1 MMKLAVIFESSPFDR
16 KGLFNA
22 VHNRVKH
29 LLATGECAIDVFC
42 VHSRD
47 NAFTRRVRHTPD
59 VPFVDE
65 VVVDDIRY
73 RLLWYRFSI
82 LDNVLLEKLHVRPWL
97 FRRFMESH
105 MDLLKGY
112 DAVIAHSFC
121 GGLFALAAH
130 ERFGIPYYVTW
141 HGSDVHTHPWRVPV
155 ILEDTRAVMESA
167 RCNFFVSRA
176 LLEAS
181 ERIISANDVLPV
193 SSGDTG
199 GSPAHRRV
207 TSGVSPVRK
216 EVLYNG
222 VSEDFVKYF
231 PEDRAA
237 VRERY
242 GLSAEDK
249 VVAFVG
255 NLVTV
260 KNVLSLPAIFAQVA
274 SRFAEVSGTL
284 SDSCG
289 RSGRLKFWIVGDG
302 KLRTQ
307 LETACLESLTHQ
319 TEEPMGPY
327 LRKHHQGCHCEDQ
340 SPSRHCEE
348 RSPSRH
354 CEERSDVAIRFFG
367 NQPSPAMPDIMNC
380 IDVLVLPSLNEGLPL
395 VCAEAL
401 SCGAAVVGSDV
412 GGIAEVIGSD
422 NVVPLVSPSDNGSP
436 SDNVSPSDNGSPS
449 DKVPPPGSHSEGL
462 SRLYDDSFVNGM
474 AEKVVAAL
482 VGQAPSQTLPP
493 DISWSRTAAQEL
505 AALKSL

>member
-1 MMKLAVIFESSPFDR
+1 M
-16 KGLFNA
+16 
-22 VHNRVKH
+22 KH
-29 LLATGECAIDVFC
+29 LLATGECSVDVFC
-42 VHSRD
+42 IHSRD
-47 NAFTRRVRHTPD
+47 NAFTRSVRHTPD

-65 VVVDDIRY
+65 TVVDDIRY

-97 FRRFMESH
+97 FRRFIASH
-105 MDLLKGY
+105 VDLLKGY

-130 ERFGIPYYVTW
+130 ERFGVPYYVTW

-167 RCNFFVSRA
+167 RCNFFVSCA

-181 ERIISANDVLPV
+181 EKI
-193 SSGDTG
+193 
-199 GSPAHRRV
+199 
-207 TSGVSPVRK
+207 TSNARK

-222 VSEDFVKYF
+222 VSEDFVKYS
-231 PEDRAA
+231 PERRTA

-242 GLSAEDK
+242 GLAYEDK

-260 KNVLSLPAIFAQVA
+260 KNVLSLPDIFAQVA
-274 SRFAEVSGTL
+274 KGY
-284 SDSCG
+284 DG
-289 RSGRLKFWIVGDG
+289 PLKFWIVGDG
-302 KLRTQ
+302 KLRKQ
-307 LETACLESLTHQ
+307 LEAACSERLT
-319 TEEPMGPY
+319 P
-327 LRKHHQGCHCEDQ
+327 
-340 SPSRHCEE
+340 
-348 RSPSRH
+348 H
-354 CEERSDVAIRFFG
+354 CEERSDVAISFFG

-412 GGIAEVIGSD
+412 GGIAEVIGSE
-422 NVVPLVSPSDNGSP
+422 NVVPLG
-436 SDNVSPSDNGSPS
+436 
-449 DKVPPPGSHSEGL
+449 
-462 SRLYDDSFVNGM
+462 DSFVNGM

-482 VGQAPSQTLPP
+482 MGQSPSQTLPA
-493 DISWSRTAAQEL
+493 DISWARTAAQEL

>member
-1 MMKLAVIFESSPFDR
+1 MRLAVIFESSPFDR

-29 LLATGECAIDVFC
+29 LLETGECTIDVFC

-47 NAFTRRVRHTPD
+47 NAFTRRVRHTPE
-59 VPFVDE
+59 VPSVDE
-65 VVVDDIRY
+65 TVVDGIRY

-105 MDLLKGY
+105 VDLLKGY

-130 ERFGIPYYVTW
+130 ERFGVPYYVTW

-176 LLEAS
+176 LLDAS
-181 ERIISANDVLPV
+181 EKIISNA
-193 SSGDTG
+193 
-199 GSPAHRRV
+199 
-207 TSGVSPVRK
+207 RK

-222 VSEDFVKYF
+222 VSEDFVKYSL
-231 PEDRAA
+231 EDRAA

-242 GLSAEDK
+242 GLAPEDK

-255 NLVTV
+255 NIVKV
-260 KNVLSLPAIFAQVA
+260 KNVLSLPEIFAKVA
-274 SRFAEVSGTL
+274 KGY
-284 SDSCG
+284 DG
-289 RSGRLKFWIVGDG
+289 PLKFWIIGDG
-302 KLRTQ
+302 KLRKP
-307 LETACLESLTHQ
+307 LEATMDLSFRPNEVSG
-319 TEEPMGPY
+319 EI
-327 LRKHHQGCHCEDQ
+327 
-340 SPSRHCEE
+340 S
-348 RSPSRH
+348 
-354 CEERSDVAIRFFG
+354 FFG

-412 GGIAEVIGSD
+412 GGIAEVIGKD
-422 NVVPLVSPSDNGSP
+422 NVVPLVVPNDTDTFPGFPSGPLICTGQEMGNSGRP
-436 SDNVSPSDNGSPS
+436 
-449 DKVPPPGSHSEGL
+449 
-462 SRLYDDSFVNGM
+462 YDDSFINGM

-482 VGQAPSQTLPP
+482 VGQSPFQTLPA
-493 DISWSRTAAQEL
+493 DISWARTAALEL
-505 AALKSL
+505 SILKSL

>member
-1 MMKLAVIFESSPFDR
+1 MMRLAVIFESSPFDR

-29 LLATGECAIDVFC
+29 LLATGECTIDVFC

-47 NAFTRRVRHTPD
+47 NAFTRRVRHTPE
-59 VPFVDE
+59 VPSVDE
-65 VVVDDIRY
+65 TVVDGIRY

-105 MDLLKGY
+105 VDLLKGY

-176 LLEAS
+176 LLDAS
-181 ERIISANDVLPV
+181 EKIISNA
-193 SSGDTG
+193 
-199 GSPAHRRV
+199 
-207 TSGVSPVRK
+207 RK

-222 VSEDFVKYF
+222 VSEDFVKYS

-242 GLSAEDK
+242 GLAPEDK

-255 NLVTV
+255 NIVKV
-260 KNVLSLPAIFAQVA
+260 KNVLSLPEIFAQVA
-274 SRFAEVSGTL
+274 KGY
-284 SDSCG
+284 DG
-289 RSGRLKFWIVGDG
+289 PLKFWIVGDG

-307 LETACLESLTHQ
+307 LETACSERLI
-319 TEEPMGPY
+319 
-327 LRKHHQGCHCEDQ
+327 RRCEDQ
-340 SPSRHCEE
+340 TPLRHCEERSPSRHCEE

-354 CEERSDVAIRFFG
+354 CEERSDVAISFFG

-412 GGIAEVIGSD
+412 GGIAEVIGKD
-422 NVVPLVSPSDNGSP
+422 NVVPLVVPNDTDTFPGFPSGPLICTGQEMGNSGRP
-436 SDNVSPSDNGSPS
+436 
-449 DKVPPPGSHSEGL
+449 
-462 SRLYDDSFVNGM
+462 YDDSFVNGM
-474 AEKVVAAL
+474 TEKVVAAL
-482 VGQAPSQTLPP
+482 TGQSPFQTLPA
-493 DISWSRTAAQEL
+493 DISWARTAALEL
-505 AALKSL
+505 SILKSL

>member
-1 MMKLAVIFESSPFDR
+1 MMRLAVIFESSPFDR

-29 LLATGECAIDVFC
+29 LLATGECSVDVFC

-47 NAFTRRVRHTPD
+47 NAFTRSVRHTPD

-65 VVVDDIRY
+65 TVVDDIRY

-97 FRRFMESH
+97 FRRFMASH
-105 MDLLKGY
+105 VDLLKGY

-130 ERFGIPYYVTW
+130 ERFGVPYYVTW

-181 ERIISANDVLPV
+181 ERIISSKDVFPI

-199 GSPAHRRV
+199 GSQAHNRV
-207 TSGVSPVRK
+207 VPLVPDDTVSGVSSVRK
-216 EVLYNG
+216 AVLYNG
-222 VSEDFVKYF
+222 VSEDFVKYS
-231 PEDRAA
+231 PERRAA

-242 GLSAEDK
+242 GLAYEDK

-274 SRFAEVSGTL
+274 KGY
-284 SDSCG
+284 DG
-289 RSGRLKFWIVGDG
+289 PLKFWIVGDG
-302 KLRTQ
+302 KLRAQ
-307 LETACLESLTHQ
+307 LETACS
-319 TEEPMGPY
+319 
-327 LRKHHQGCHCEDQ
+327 
-340 SPSRHCEE
+340 E
-348 RSPSRH
+348 RLLCH

-367 NQPSPAMPDIMNC
+367 NQPSPVMPDIMNC

-422 NVVPLVSPSDNGSP
+422 NVVPLVAPYDNDASQGVPSGRP
-436 SDNVSPSDNGSPS
+436 
-449 DKVPPPGSHSEGL
+449 
-462 SRLYDDSFVNGM
+462 YDDAFVNGM

-482 VGQAPSQTLPP
+482 VGQSPSQTLPS
-493 DISWSRTAAQEL
+493 DISWTRTAALEL
-505 AALKSL
+505 SILKSL

>member
-29 LLATGECAIDVFC
+29 LLATGECTIDVFC
-42 VHSRD
+42 IHSRD
-47 NAFTRRVRHTPD
+47 NAFTRRVRHTPE
-59 VPFVDE
+59 VPLVDE
-65 VVVDDIRY
+65 TVVDGIRY

-97 FRRFMESH
+97 FRRFMDSH
-105 MDLLKGY
+105 VDLLKGY

-155 ILEDTRAVMESA
+155 ILEDTRAVMKSA

-176 LLEAS
+176 LLDAS

-199 GSPAHRRV
+199 GSPAHNRV
-207 TSGVSPVRK
+207 APFVHDDTVSGFSSVRK

-222 VSEDFVKYF
+222 VSEDFVKYS
-231 PEDRAA
+231 PEQRAA

-260 KNVLSLPAIFAQVA
+260 KNVLSLPAIFARVA
-274 SRFAEVSGTL
+274 KGY
-284 SDSCG
+284 DG
-289 RSGRLKFWIVGDG
+289 PLKFWIIGDG
-302 KLRTQ
+302 KLRKP
-307 LETACLESLTHQ
+307 LEAAMDLSFRPNEVR
-319 TEEPMGPY
+319 G
-327 LRKHHQGCHCEDQ
+327 
-340 SPSRHCEE
+340 
-348 RSPSRH
+348 
-354 CEERSDVAIRFFG
+354 VIFFFV
-367 NQPSPAMPDIMNC
+367 NQPSPVMPDIMNC

-422 NVVPLVSPSDNGSP
+422 NVVPLVSPYDN
-436 SDNVSPSDNGSPS
+436 DVFTESPSDNGSRS
-449 DKVPPPGSHSEGL
+449 DNVPPPGSHSEGL
-462 SRLYDDSFVNGM
+462 LRLYDDSFVNGM

-482 VGQAPSQTLPP
+482 VGQTPSQALPP
-493 DISWSRTAAQEL
+493 DISWARTAAQEL

>member
-47 NAFTRRVRHTPD
+47 NAFTRRVRHTPE
-59 VPFVDE
+59 VPSVDE
-65 VVVDDIRY
+65 TVVDGIRY

-82 LDNVLLEKLHVRPWL
+82 LDNLLLEKLHVRPWL
-97 FRRFMESH
+97 FRRFMASH

-130 ERFGIPYYVTW
+130 ERFGVPYYVTW

-181 ERIISANDVLPV
+181 ERIISDA
-193 SSGDTG
+193 
-199 GSPAHRRV
+199 
-207 TSGVSPVRK
+207 RK

-222 VSEDFVKYF
+222 VSEDFVKYS
-231 PEDRAA
+231 PEERAA

-242 GLSAEDK
+242 GLAPEDK

-255 NLVTV
+255 NIVTV
-260 KNVLSLPAIFAQVA
+260 KNVLSLPEIFAQVA
-274 SRFAEVSGTL
+274 SRFAEVSGSL

-289 RSGRLKFWIVGDG
+289 RSARLKFWIVGDG
-302 KLRTQ
+302 KLRAQ
-307 LETACLESLTHQ
+307 LETACSESLT
-319 TEEPMGPY
+319 
-327 LRKHHQGCHCEDQ
+327 RHCEDR

-348 RSPSRH
+348 RTPLRH
-354 CEERSDVAIRFFG
+354 CEERSDVAISFFG

-412 GGIAEVIGSD
+412 GGIAEVIGSE
-422 NVVPLVSPSDNGSP
+422 NVVPLGN
-436 SDNVSPSDNGSPS
+436 
-449 DKVPPPGSHSEGL
+449 
-462 SRLYDDSFVNGM
+462 SFVNGM

-482 VGQAPSQTLPP
+482 VGQSPSQTLPS
-493 DISWSRTAAQEL
+493 DISWARTAKREL
-505 AALKSL
+505 SFLKS

>member
-1 MMKLAVIFESSPFDR
+1 MRLAVIFESSPFDR

-22 VHNRVKH
+22 VHNRVKY
-29 LLATGECAIDVFC
+29 LLATGECIIDVFC

-47 NAFTRRVRHTPD
+47 NAFTRRVRHTPE
-59 VPFVDE
+59 VPSVDE
-65 VVVDDIRY
+65 TVVDGIRY

-105 MDLLKGY
+105 VDLLKGY

-130 ERFGIPYYVTW
+130 ERFGVPYYVTW

-176 LLEAS
+176 LLDAS
-181 ERIISANDVLPV
+181 ERI
-193 SSGDTG
+193 
-199 GSPAHRRV
+199 
-207 TSGVSPVRK
+207 TSNARK

-222 VSEDFVKYF
+222 VSEDFVKYS

-242 GLSAEDK
+242 GLAPEDK

-255 NLVTV
+255 NIVKV
-260 KNVLSLPAIFAQVA
+260 KNVLSLPEIFAQVA
-274 SRFAEVSGTL
+274 KGY
-284 SDSCG
+284 DG
-289 RSGRLKFWIVGDG
+289 PLKFWIIGDG
-302 KLRTQ
+302 KLRKP
-307 LETACLESLTHQ
+307 LEATMDLSFRPNEVSG
-319 TEEPMGPY
+319 EI
-327 LRKHHQGCHCEDQ
+327 
-340 SPSRHCEE
+340 S
-348 RSPSRH
+348 
-354 CEERSDVAIRFFG
+354 FFG

-412 GGIAEVIGSD
+412 GGIAEVIGKD
-422 NVVPLVSPSDNGSP
+422 NVVPLVGPNDTDTFPGFPSGPLICTGQEMGNSGRP
-436 SDNVSPSDNGSPS
+436 
-449 DKVPPPGSHSEGL
+449 
-462 SRLYDDSFVNGM
+462 YDDSFVNGM
-474 AEKVVAAL
+474 TEKVVAAL
-482 VGQAPSQTLPP
+482 TGQSPFQTLPA
-493 DISWSRTAAQEL
+493 DISWARTAALEL
-505 AALKSL
+505 SILKSL

>member
-29 LLATGECAIDVFC
+29 LLATGECTIDVFC

-47 NAFTRRVRHTPD
+47 NAFTRRVRHTPE
-59 VPFVDE
+59 VPSVDE
-65 VVVDDIRY
+65 TVVDGIRY

-105 MDLLKGY
+105 VDLLKGY

-181 ERIISANDVLPV
+181 EKIISNA
-193 SSGDTG
+193 
-199 GSPAHRRV
+199 
-207 TSGVSPVRK
+207 RK

-222 VSEDFVKYF
+222 VSEDFVKYSL
-231 PEDRAA
+231 EDRAA

-242 GLSAEDK
+242 GLAPEDK

-255 NLVTV
+255 NIVKV
-260 KNVLSLPAIFAQVA
+260 KNVLSLPEIFAKVA
-274 SRFAEVSGTL
+274 KGY
-284 SDSCG
+284 DG
-289 RSGRLKFWIVGDG
+289 PLKFWIIGDG
-302 KLRTQ
+302 KLRKP
-307 LETACLESLTHQ
+307 LEATMDLSFRPNEVSG
-319 TEEPMGPY
+319 EI
-327 LRKHHQGCHCEDQ
+327 
-340 SPSRHCEE
+340 S
-348 RSPSRH
+348 
-354 CEERSDVAIRFFG
+354 FFG

-412 GGIAEVIGSD
+412 GGIAEVIGKD
-422 NVVPLVSPSDNGSP
+422 NVVPLVVPNDTDTFPGFPSGPLICTGQEMGNSGRP
-436 SDNVSPSDNGSPS
+436 
-449 DKVPPPGSHSEGL
+449 
-462 SRLYDDSFVNGM
+462 YDDSFVNGM
-474 AEKVVAAL
+474 TEKVVAAL
-482 VGQAPSQTLPP
+482 MGQSPPQTLPA
-493 DISWSRTAAQEL
+493 DISWARTAALEL
-505 AALKSL
+505 VALKSL

>member
-1 MMKLAVIFESSPFDR
+1 MMRLAVIFESSPFDR

-22 VHNRVKH
+22 VHNRVKY
-29 LLATGECAIDVFC
+29 LLATGECIIDVFC

-47 NAFTRRVRHTPD
+47 NAFTRRVRHTPE
-59 VPFVDE
+59 VPSVDE
-65 VVVDDIRY
+65 TVVDGIRY

-105 MDLLKGY
+105 VDLLKGY

-176 LLEAS
+176 LLDAS
-181 ERIISANDVLPV
+181 EKIISNA
-193 SSGDTG
+193 
-199 GSPAHRRV
+199 
-207 TSGVSPVRK
+207 RK

-222 VSEDFVKYF
+222 VSEDFVKYS

-242 GLSAEDK
+242 GLAPEDK

-255 NLVTV
+255 NIVKV
-260 KNVLSLPAIFAQVA
+260 KNVLSLPEIFAQVA
-274 SRFAEVSGTL
+274 KGY
-284 SDSCG
+284 DG
-289 RSGRLKFWIVGDG
+289 PLKFWIIGDG
-302 KLRTQ
+302 KLRKP
-307 LETACLESLTHQ
+307 LEATMDLSFRPNEVSG
-319 TEEPMGPY
+319 EI
-327 LRKHHQGCHCEDQ
+327 
-340 SPSRHCEE
+340 S
-348 RSPSRH
+348 
-354 CEERSDVAIRFFG
+354 FFG

-412 GGIAEVIGSD
+412 GGIAEVIGKD
-422 NVVPLVSPSDNGSP
+422 NVVPLVVPNDTDTFPGFPSGPLICTGQEMGNSGRP
-436 SDNVSPSDNGSPS
+436 
-449 DKVPPPGSHSEGL
+449 
-462 SRLYDDSFVNGM
+462 YDDSFVNGM
-474 AEKVVAAL
+474 TEKVVAAL
-482 VGQAPSQTLPP
+482 TGQSPFQTLPA
-493 DISWSRTAAQEL
+493 DISWARTAALEL
-505 AALKSL
+505 SILKSL